1 MHLLD
6 FFLSSITYIHH
17 KTPKLAKILLEFYRD
32 NSSKIQIKN
41 STYDESIL
49 IENFAITLTAFSR

>member
-41 STYDESIL
+41 ST
-49 IENFAITLTAFSR
+49 